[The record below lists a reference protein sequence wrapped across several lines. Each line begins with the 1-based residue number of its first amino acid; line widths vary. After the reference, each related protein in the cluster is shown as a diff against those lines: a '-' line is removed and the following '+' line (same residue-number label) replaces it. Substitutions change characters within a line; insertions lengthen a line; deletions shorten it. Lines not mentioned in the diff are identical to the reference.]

1 MVFMVCATAE
11 RLRKEGNQE
20 NFCPFWF
27 LLALESAPD
36 HLM

>member
-20 NFCPFWF
+20 NFYS
-27 LLALESAPD
+27 LVMASHREAG
-36 HLM
+36 